1 MRDGTIS
8 RRAALSML
16 ASAAWAQQQIPY
28 RDYSRCLP
36 DFLRHLATESV
47 KKRNEAIGQLTTAE
61 AIAARR
67 QWVRRTF
74 WEISGKP
81 PGRTPLNVRTT
92 GGFTRSGYRV
102 EKIVYETQPE
112 LFVPANLYIPTGGSA
127 PYPGVLF
134 QMGHSLNGK
143 AAVVYQKCCQGLAQL
158 GFVVLGFDPMGQG
171 ERTYYPRPEST
182 LTRLRSADDEHTVP
196 GQQLLLLGLS
206 ATWLQ
211 AWDSVRS
218 LDVLASHP
226 LVDPKR
232 LASTG
237 NSGGGTT
244 TMFLAAA
251 DDRLAAA
258 APSCPNTENFACE
271 DFNPPGSTDDAE
283 QDFAGS
289 GALGFDRWDLLY
301 PFAPKPLLVLVS
313 AKDFFGTYSPRYM
326 QNGRAEFAKLAAV
339 YRTLGKAEQIAWW
352 ESPLP
357 HGLNYS
363 ARMRIYHWF
372 RRWLKD
378 DRTPL
383 EAEPPVNPERDETL
397 WVTEK
402 GNTVRSLGSA
412 RPLDLA
418 RARPQTPADL
428 KQLLHLEEIPARPRR
443 VKIAEAPSE
452 GCTIEA
458 MEVATA
464 THVWVPGWVFHPP
477 KSDGVTILLHPSG
490 RNASWGEGG
499 LCHQLAQAGITVC
512 APDVRGIGDLTAEA
526 GRGALRYTLPHANE
540 HNYAWAGVILG
551 QSLLAQRVTDL
562 ITLIR
567 TFRGEKV
574 TVAALGKMT
583 VPALFA
589 AALEPVEKLYL
600 AGGLASYRHLLEV
613 EEYPH
618 PFANFLPGV
627 LLHTDLPRIAASLRN
642 VTVGGLVD
650 GAGKRLAAAEVTR
663 LYPKATV
670 LPDEAWTTERL
681 SRL

>member
-8 RRAALSML
+8 RRTALSML
-16 ASAAWAQQQIPY
+16 ASAAWAQQPVPY

-36 DFLRHLATESV
+36 EFLRHLAAESV
-47 KKRNEAIGQLTTAE
+47 KKRNEAIAQITTPQ
-61 AIAARR
+61 AIAARQ

-81 PGRTPLNVRTT
+81 PERTPLNVRTT
-92 GGFTRSGYRV
+92 GSFTRSGYRV

-112 LFVPANLYIPTGGSA
+112 LFVPANLYIPTTGTA

-143 AAVVYQKCCQGLAQL
+143 AAAAYQKCCQALVQL

-171 ERTYYPRPEST
+171 ERAYYPRPDGP

-211 AWDSVRS
+211 AWDAVRS

-258 APSCPNTENFACE
+258 APSCPNSENFACE

-301 PFAPKPLLVLVS
+301 PLAPRPLLVLVS

-326 QNGRAEFAKLAAV
+326 QNGRQEFAKLAAV
-339 YRTLGKAEQIAWW
+339 YRTLGKEEQIAWW

-363 ARMRIYHWF
+363 SRMQIYQWF
-372 RRWLKD
+372 RRWLQD

-383 EAEPPVNPERDETL
+383 KSEPPVNPERDETL

-402 GNTVRSLGSA
+402 GNVIRSLGST

-428 KQLLHLEEIPARPRR
+428 KQLLQLEEIPTRPRR
-443 VKIAEAPSE
+443 VKIAEVPSE
-452 GCTIEA
+452 GCSIEA

-464 THVWVPGWVFHPP
+464 THVWVPSWIFHPP

-499 LCHQLAQAGITVC
+499 LCHQLAQAGFTVC
-512 APDVRGIGDLTAEA
+512 APDLRGIGDLTAEA
-526 GRGALRYTLPHANE
+526 GRGALHYTLPHTSE
-540 HNYAWAGVILG
+540 HNYAWASIILG
-551 QSLLAQRVTDL
+551 ESLLAQRVTDL
-562 ITLIR
+562 MTLIR
-567 TFRGEKV
+567 TFPGQKI
-574 TVAALGKMT
+574 TLAAFGKMT

-589 AALEPVEKLYL
+589 AALQPVEKLYL

-627 LLHTDLPRIAASLRN
+627 LLHTDLPKIAGPLRN
-642 VTVGGLVD
+642 VTVAGLVD
-650 GAGKRLAAAEVTR
+650 GAGKRIPPAEVTK
-663 LYPKATV
+663 LYPSATV
-670 LPDEAWTTERL
+670 LPEAAWTAERL